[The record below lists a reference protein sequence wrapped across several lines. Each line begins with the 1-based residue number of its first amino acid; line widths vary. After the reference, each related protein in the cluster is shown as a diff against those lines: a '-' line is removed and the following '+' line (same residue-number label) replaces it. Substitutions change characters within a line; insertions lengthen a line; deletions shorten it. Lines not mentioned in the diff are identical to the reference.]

1 MFEYLIFFFFAA
13 LALIFAVVVVA
24 HRNAVIGALSLVM
37 TFFSLAV
44 MYVLLDAAFMA
55 VLQVIIYAGAIMV
68 LFLFVIMLL
77 NLQKIPEPRTRPVQQ
92 FFAWVGCAW
101 FGFLLVYYLVKAA
114 FVRTEAP
121 VPFAS
126 DARDIGY
133 AIFEAYLLPFEMV
146 SILLL
151 AAIVGALVLTQ
162 RLEALREL
170 SSEGTSPGEGAQ

>member
-1 MFEYLIFFFFAA
+1 
-13 LALIFAVVVVA
+13 
-24 HRNAVIGALSLVM
+24 
-37 TFFSLAV
+37 
-44 MYVLLDAAFMA
+44 MA

-92 FFAWVGCAW
+92 FFAWVGCVW

-133 AIFEAYLLPFEMV
+133 AIFEAYLLPFEMI
-146 SILLL
+146 SLLLL

-162 RLEALREL
+162 RLEAIREL
-170 SSEGTSPGEGAQ
+170 SSEGTSPGEGAP